1 MKLSILL
8 SILFELLT
16 KRQVSA
22 GYLAEKHGVSPRTIY
37 RYVEILATAVPVEVK
52 RGRNGGVRI
61 SDSYKLPVGF
71 MSEWEYD
78 AAIEALTEQYSRT
91 LEERFLLA
99 MRKLSAQEKT
109 ETRETTLTADVGDIV
124 VCGGKSSKETSE
136 KLLII
141 QESLEEKTVLETE
154 YAVGEVKTKRKIE
167 PHSLVFAD
175 GKWYVYGFC
184 HTERAFLPFALDNLL
199 SLFKTKQTFRKRPFK
214 KADIFNAIHE
224 E

>member
-16 KRQVSA
+16 KRQLTA
-22 GYLAEKHGVSPRTIY
+22 GYLAEKHSISPRTVY
-37 RYVEILATAVPVEVK
+37 RYVEILAETVPVHIK
-52 RGRNGGVRI
+52 RGRNGGIRI

-71 MSEWEYD
+71 MSEWEYN
-78 AAIEALTEQYSRT
+78 AAIEALMEQYSRT

-99 MRKLSAQEKT
+99 SRKLSAQIKT
-109 ETRETTLTADVGDIV
+109 EARETALLASAAEIV
-124 VCGGKSSKETSE
+124 VCGGKDSKDLSE
-136 KLLII
+136 KLLLI

-154 YAVGEVKTKRKIE
+154 YVENEKKSVRKIE

-175 GKWYVYGFC
+175 GVWYVYGFC
-184 HTERAFLPFALDNLL
+184 HTLRAFQPFALENML

-214 KADIFNAIHE
+214 KTDVLLSIHKE
-224 E
+224 